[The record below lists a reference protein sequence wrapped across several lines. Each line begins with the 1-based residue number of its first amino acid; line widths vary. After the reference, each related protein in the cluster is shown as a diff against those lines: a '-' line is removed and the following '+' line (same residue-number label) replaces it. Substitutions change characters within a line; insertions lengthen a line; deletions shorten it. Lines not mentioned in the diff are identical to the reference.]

1 MNLCKIQIAGLIS
14 KFTAYLKK
22 LSRSAS
28 NSRKT
33 FYVSN
38 PKGMGA
44 SKKSGLLRTF
54 RLFVYLYA
62 ILNSAKAFNKPVESF
77 HRGGRRNYAHFPFG
91 SKNPAIENIA

>member
-22 LSRSAS
+22 LSRSTA
-28 NSRKT
+28 NSRKIL
-33 FYVSN
+33 SN

-54 RLFVYLYA
+54 RLFIYLYA

>member
-14 KFTAYLKK
+14 KVTAYLKK
-22 LSRSAS
+22 LSRSTS

-44 SKKSGLLRTF
+44 NKKSGLLRAF
-54 RLFVYLYA
+54 RLFIYLYA

>member
-1 MNLCKIQIAGLIS
+1 MQNSNCRTNKQIYGLF
-14 KFTAYLKK
+14 KKAFTHCA
-22 LSRSAS
+22 

-54 RLFVYLYA
+54 RLFIYLYA